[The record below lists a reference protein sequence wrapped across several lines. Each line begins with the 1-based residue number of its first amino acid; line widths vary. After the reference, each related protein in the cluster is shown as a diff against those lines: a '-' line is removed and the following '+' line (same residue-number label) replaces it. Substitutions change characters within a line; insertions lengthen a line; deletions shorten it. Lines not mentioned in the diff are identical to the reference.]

1 MKFFKSENAGNAEFL
16 NKFGLYHF
24 FSGSTDSKFATI
36 CLIFPASPAISAVN
50 PFYLIPVLSLVPGER
65 IFMSLIKLNEAAE
78 TIGVS
83 YPTIK
88 QWIYKGKI
96 RAVKTAGGHYRI
108 PQEEI
113 DRLLKIDQKEDEQT
127 SLSVISGRN
136 KLLGTVVEA
145 RYEGL
150 LAQITLDIGGQFV
163 TSIITSDS
171 ARNLG
176 LKKGVSAYA
185 LIKATEVMIIRK

>member
-1 MKFFKSENAGNAEFL
+1 M
-16 NKFGLYHF
+16 
-24 FSGSTDSKFATI
+24 
-36 CLIFPASPAISAVN
+36 
-50 PFYLIPVLSLVPGER
+50 
-65 IFMSLIKLNEAAE
+65 
-78 TIGVS
+78 
-83 YPTIK
+83 
-88 QWIYKGKI
+88 
-96 RAVKTAGGHYRI
+96 
-108 PQEEI
+108 
-113 DRLLKIDQKEDEQT
+113 KIDQKEDEQT